1 MAPIGKSTFKF
12 IRAEERDKVEIIMI
26 HMNMTEEIIK
36 IDTDQIVEIEEF
48 NLVDKV
54 EVDQG
59 MSKIIGEEILEV
71 T

>member
-1 MAPIGKSTFKF
+1 
-12 IRAEERDKVEIIMI
+12 MI
-26 HMNMTEEIIK
+26 HIIMTEEIIK
-36 IDTDQIVEIEEF
+36 IGKDQIVKVGEI

-59 MSKIIGEEILEV
+59 TNRIIGMTIGEEILQV